1 MLYKVC
7 RRNFVCVLTNTA
19 VGYRYDKQTGK
30 SYCEGWTLREYYS
43 VGVHEQH
50 WKYISSVGVVPVHRQ
65 YQALATPPPP
75 KGGLVH
81 AGYIH
86 VLLYTYTPIQRQYQ
100 ALFL

>member
-1 MLYKVC
+1 MDTQG
-7 RRNFVCVLTNTA
+7 VLSIG
-19 VGYRYDKQTGK
+19 VHEQQDLQYQ
-30 SYCEGWTLREYYS
+30 YYS